1 MKWKLVAQGGAVT
14 TSLSKAITTATSDGA
29 FNRLD
34 VAVAYATLP
43 GVKALEIALGGIPP
57 KSRWVIGLD
66 DAISQPE
73 AIKYLVNMPGS
84 TVRLAKMAPAQR
96 FHPKLYRLWSSELA
110 ELCVTVIG
118 SGNMT
123 QRGLRSNGETAAIL
137 TAESAEDAAEMK
149 KQWKAMWRLGHDP
162 EPDEIAEYEKTY
174 EKAKKQR
181 KKISDM
187 GAAPP
192 EPDPSDPV
200 EEEPS
205 YTGTPASAHI
215 AWLEAGSA
223 NAGGRDLEFP
233 KAMMPFFGLKK
244 KKEVR
249 AFAVGGQEFDLTF
262 TERLS
267 NQMWRLMFTRDAI
280 QAAVGRDSLRPHS
293 GVNRSDLTI
302 IFQRIPGTK
311 KFDLAMVPIGS
322 AEHDKTLARSKGIG
336 GYFTTTRNPGG
347 RKFGFY

>member
-1 MKWKLVAQGGAVT
+1 MKSKLVAQGGGGTA
-14 TSLSKAITTATSDGA
+14 SLSKAIGAAASDAA

-34 VAVAYATLP
+34 VAVAYATLQ
-43 GVKALEIALGGIPP
+43 GIKALEIALGGIPP

-73 AIKYLVNMPGS
+73 AITYLVEMPGS
-84 TVRLAKMAPAQR
+84 TVRVAKMAPAKR
-96 FHPKLYRLWSSELA
+96 FHPKLYRLWSSESA
-110 ELCVTVIG
+110 DLCISVIG

-137 TAESAEDAAEMK
+137 TAESAEDAAEMD
-149 KQWKAMWRLGHDP
+149 KQWKAMWRLGHNP
-162 EPDEIAEYEKTY
+162 QPDELAEYKKAY
-174 EKAKKQR
+174 EIAKKQR
-181 KKISDM
+181 KKISDI

-205 YTGTPASAHI
+205 YTGTPTSAHL

-223 NAGGRDLEFP
+223 NAGGKDLEFP

-244 KKEVR
+244 SKETRTFV
-249 AFAVGGQEFDLTF
+249 VGGKEFEMIF
-262 TERLS
+262 TERLA
-267 NQMWRLMFTRDAI
+267 NQMWRLMFTRDVT
-280 QAAVGRDSLRPHS
+280 QAAIGRDSLRPPS
-293 GVNRSDLTI
+293 GINRSDLTV
-302 IFQRIPGTK
+302 IFRKVAGTK
-311 KFDLAMVPIGS
+311 KFELVLVPIDS
-322 AEHDKTLARSKGIG
+322 AAYSEALERSKSIG
-336 GYFTTTRNPGG
+336 GYFATRNPGG

>member
-1 MKWKLVAQGGAVT
+1 MKCKLVAQGGEGTV
-14 TSLSKAITTATSDGA
+14 SLTKAIGAATSDVV
-29 FNRLD
+29 FDRLD

-43 GVKALEIALGGIPP
+43 GIKALEIALGGIPP

-73 AIKYLVNMPGS
+73 AITYLVEMPGS
-84 TVRLAKMAPAQR
+84 KVRLAKMAPAQR
-96 FHPKLYRLWSSELA
+96 FHPKLYRLWSSESA
-110 ELCVTVIG
+110 DLCISVIG

-123 QRGLRSNGETAAIL
+123 QRGFRSNGETAAIL
-137 TAESAEDAAEMK
+137 TAESAEDASKME

-162 EPDEIAEYEKTY
+162 QPDEIAEYKKTY
-174 EKAKKQR
+174 EVAKKQR
-181 KKISDM
+181 KKVSDM

-192 EPDPSDPV
+192 EPEPSDPV

-205 YTGTPASAHI
+205 YTGSPASAHL

-244 KKEVR
+244 NKETRTFV
-249 AFAVGGQEFDLTF
+249 VGGAEFDLIF
-262 TERLS
+262 TERLA
-267 NQMWRLMFTRDAI
+267 NQMWRLMFTRDVT
-280 QAAVGRDSLRPHS
+280 QAAIGRDSLRPLS
-293 GVNRSDLTI
+293 GVNRSDLTV
-302 IFQRIPGTK
+302 IFRKVAGTK
-311 KFDLAMVPIGS
+311 KFELELVPIDGP
-322 AEHDKTLARSKGIG
+322 AHNEALARSKSIG
-336 GYFTTTRNPGG
+336 GYFATRNPGG